1 VRAPVKEEEVD
12 EPGTSEKSTNVLL
25 SSPASPHASRSCCEE
40 QKNVGLV
47 LNLSAATRHVAAAS
61 AMFLLCLALTGQSAA
76 QSNWQ
81 KEWEKTLAEAR
92 KEGQVNIY
100 IYRYER
106 VLEDF
111 KKEYPG
117 INVVSVAGRGN
128 ELTTRLM
135 TERRAG
141 KYIADV
147 YSGGTGG
154 NYNVLYKGKVLDPIK
169 PALILPEVVDESKW
183 FGKEHRYA
191 DADGKYVFAY
201 LASPSDAQL
210 AFNSN
215 LVNPK
220 DFKSYWD
227 VTNAKWKGKIVSLD
241 PRDGGLGA
249 TMQFFYYNPEIGP
262 EFIRKFFGGMDI
274 QFAKNFRQ
282 ITDWLA
288 QGKFAICM
296 GCKDSMRAK
305 NQGLPVEDF
314 DTTRWK
320 EGSSFSAGGGSLSL
334 LNQTPHPNAAKVFI
348 NWFLSKKGQI
358 ALQKLG
364 DVDDPPNSRR
374 VDIPKDDVPLTNRLA
389 PEGKYFDVVKPEYSD
404 LTPIADLAKAIMAAN
419 EAKK

>member
-1 VRAPVKEEEVD
+1 MLDVSV
-12 EPGTSEKSTNVLL
+12 
-25 SSPASPHASRSCCEE
+25 SRF
-40 QKNVGLV
+40 
-47 LNLSAATRHVAAAS
+47 VAAGALIL
-61 AMFLLCLALTGQSAA
+61 MFFALAEQSAA

-81 KEWEKTLAEAR
+81 KEWEKTLSEAK

-106 VLEDF
+106 LLQDF
-111 KKEYPG
+111 RKEYPD
-117 INVVSVAGRGN
+117 INVVSVTGRGN
-128 ELTTRLM
+128 ELTTRIM
-135 TERRAG
+135 SERRAG

-147 YSGGTGG
+147 YSGGTSG
-154 NYNVLYKGKVLDPIK
+154 NYNVLYKGKALDPIK

-183 FGKEHRYA
+183 YGKEHRYA
-191 DADGKYVFAY
+191 DSEGSYIFAY
-201 LASPSDAQL
+201 LGSPSDAQL

-220 DFKSYWD
+220 EFKSYWD
-227 VTNAKWKGKIVSLD
+227 VTNPKWKGKIVSLD
-241 PRDGGLGA
+241 PREGGLGA
-249 TMQFFYYNPEIGP
+249 TMQFFYYSPEIGP

-282 ITDWLA
+282 MTDWLA
-288 QGKFAICM
+288 QGKYAICM

-305 NQGLPVEDF
+305 NQGLPVDDF

-320 EGSSFSAGGGSLSL
+320 EGSSFSSGGGSLSL
-334 LNQTPHPNAAKVFI
+334 LNQAPHANAAKVFI
-348 NWFLSKKGQI
+348 NWFLSRKGQI

-374 VDIPKDDVPLTNRLA
+374 IDIPKDDVPPTNRLA
-389 PEGKYFDVVKPEYSD
+389 PEGKYFDVVKPECAD
-404 LTPIADLAKAIMAAN
+404 MKPIFDLAKEIMAAN